1 MMVMTV
7 LCQQDTKP
15 VGHISTAYGPG
26 MTKKRVKR
34 KGKLDGKI
42 IKYEAAAISKFYN
55 KMMGG
60 VDLGDQYRAGRF
72 AIRFFSRKWTTMF
85 FWNMVQMILVNTYII
100 EMCWDPT
107 LDHKQYVLECV
118 GDILKYVRG
127 LEVNDKRRKSPG
139 KSHRTGRMEGRHFP
153 VKIGLREGGKER
165 QTKAGGKARAQL
177 RDCFVC
183 KCLGTTGKSG
193 YPVQST
199 YECGSGCTHRNQ
211 PVALC
216 VDPCFRIYH
225 TEHLAGEDTTHTRK
239 KRSKPVVI

>member
-1 MMVMTV
+1 
-7 LCQQDTKP
+7 
-15 VGHISTAYGPG
+15 
-26 MTKKRVKR
+26 MTKKRIKR
-34 KGKLDGKI
+34 KGKLDGKV
-42 IKYEAAAISKFYN
+42 IKYEAAALCKFYN

-127 LEVNDKRRKSPG
+127 LEKKDNRRKSPM
-139 KSHRTGRMEGRHFP
+139 KSNHSGRMEGRHFP
-153 VKIGLREGGKER
+153 EKIGLVEGGRER
-165 QTKAGGKARAQL
+165 QTKAGAKPRTQT
-177 RDCFVC
+177 RDCYVC
-183 KCLGTTGKSG
+183 KLQGSTTSAG
-193 YPVQST
+193 YAVQST
-199 YECGSGCTHRNQ
+199 FECGNGCTKSNM

-225 TEHLAGEDTTHTRK
+225 TEYLAGEDTVHSRK
-239 KRSKPVVI
+239 KHSKAPVIT

>member
-1 MMVMTV
+1 
-7 LCQQDTKP
+7 
-15 VGHISTAYGPG
+15 
-26 MTKKRVKR
+26 
-34 KGKLDGKI
+34 
-42 IKYEAAAISKFYN
+42 
-55 KMMGG
+55 
-60 VDLGDQYRAGRF
+60 
-72 AIRFFSRKWTTMF
+72 MF

-107 LDHKQYVLECV
+107 LDHKQYILECV

-127 LEVNDKRRKSPG
+127 FEEKDKRRKSPS
-139 KSHRTGRMEGRHFP
+139 KSNHTGRMEGRHFP

-177 RDCFVC
+177 MDCFVC
-183 KCLGTTGKSG
+183 KCQGTTTSAG
-193 YPVQST
+193 YAVQST

-225 TEHLAGEDTTHTRK
+225 TEYLAGEDTTHTRK